1 MTLDDGLE
9 DRQRRQRRVLMPM
22 VIIAAAIGIGM
33 WFSSGS
39 GTAGDDVVKHIRA
52 LLSRQCDAS
61 LTGGPVH
68 WALPVVRSTFEAAAG
83 VWCAAGVD
91 PKAVIITSTS
101 RDGGTQLVT
110 LRAASGGTIELLVTL
125 EPSGTPLVSSV
136 KRDPAKP

>member
-1 MTLDDGLE
+1 MTLDNGLE

-22 VIIAAAIGIGM
+22 VIIAAAISIGM
-33 WFSSGS
+33 WFSSS
-39 GTAGDDVVKHIRA
+39 GDTAGDDMAKHIRA

-68 WALPVVRSTFEAAAG
+68 WALPVVQSTFESAAG
-83 VWCAAGVD
+83 DWCAAGVD
-91 PKAVIITSTS
+91 PKAVTITSTS
-101 RDGGTQLVT
+101 QEGGGQLVT
-110 LRAASGGTIELLVTL
+110 LRAASGDTIELLVTL